1 MLSQFEIWDWENE
14 IFGHVWFFLGNSYV
28 SIVCEI
34 ASPMCAKPKDGG
46 GNVFIMMIL
55 YPDASAL
62 VSHACKTRHLH
73 SMLLYSKSTRFCSS
87 TISSNTNTA
96 LTISGLERI

>member
-14 IFGHVWFFLGNSYV
+14 IFGHVWFFSGDSYV

-34 ASPMCAKPKDGG
+34 ASIMCAKPKDGG
-46 GNVFIMMIL
+46 GNVFIIMIL

-73 SMLLYSKSTRFCSS
+73 QCSFTQSLFVSVHLPFLPTQTLLLRY
-87 TISSNTNTA
+87 
-96 LTISGLERI
+96 

>member
-14 IFGHVWFFLGNSYV
+14 IFGHVWFLPANSYV

-34 ASPMCAKPKDGG
+34 ASLMCAKPKDGG
-46 GNVFIMMIL
+46 GNVFIIMIL

-62 VSHACKTRHLH
+62 VSHACKTRHLTP
-73 SMLLYSKSTRFCSS
+73 LLKVYSFLFIYYFFQHKHCPYDIRS
-87 TISSNTNTA
+87 
-96 LTISGLERI
+96 